1 MTEEL
6 IDKYGKDVINF
17 VIAYVIEP
25 HPHGQI
31 CPYTGNFWLNYPAN
45 YDIDGQPLYQPDHY
59 WWRIDQAKKM
69 KSALLDK
76 PGLQD
81 IPVIVDRMDNPVW
94 CTYGPAPNNAYFI
107 DVDGTV
113 IEKLGWYTRSDRYM
127 EDAIKRYLGIPI
139 PSARCKA
146 VPNYGEAP
154 LEVNFNADGSSD
166 PDGSIVLYEWDFDGD
181 GTFDFSS
188 ASSGSTSYTYP
199 IVGSYD
205 AVLRV
210 TDDDLHT
217 DTCMVSVTVTSNL

>member
-6 IDKYGKDVINF
+6 IGKYGEDVNF

-59 WWRIDQAKKM
+59 EWRIDQAKKM

-76 PGLQD
+76 PELQN

-107 DVDGTV
+107 DIYGTV
-113 IEKLGWYTRSDRYM
+113 IEKIGWYNPANR
-127 EDAIKRYLGIPI
+127 
-139 PSARCKA
+139 
-146 VPNYGEAP
+146 
-154 LEVNFNADGSSD
+154 
-166 PDGSIVLYEWDFDGD
+166 PDGEEGKMDIAIENYIKLK
-181 GTFDFSS
+181 
-188 ASSGSTSYTYP
+188 
-199 IVGSYD
+199 
-205 AVLRV
+205 
-210 TDDDLHT
+210 
-217 DTCMVSVTVTSNL
+217 